1 MKALEL
7 HAITTKWF
15 SWKTPYQAT
24 RAMCKSLKEN
34 DGLIKHNLFV
44 ETKQEQEE
52 SLPNVSINQY
62 AEDVVG

>member
-1 MKALEL
+1 M
-7 HAITTKWF
+7 
-15 SWKTPYQAT
+15 Y
-24 RAMCKSLKEN
+24 KSLKEN

-52 SLPNVSINQY
+52 YLPNASINQY